1 MLHALSRLPQLRLRG
16 LPHASL
22 ADALADTLTLYRTFL
37 YAAGRYPAN
46 PFPRAD
52 FVAMAA
58 GFVDL
63 LVHVLADSPL
73 YTPAQASHVQVPQTA
88 LEEAMLVEF
97 VLCEEMAAME
107 PGEVV
112 ELAQLVYDTYARAGL
127 YRECVGVGAARGA
140 EA

>member
-22 ADALADTLTLYRTFL
+22 ADALADTLALYRTFL

-97 VLCEEMAAME
+97 VLCEEVAAM
-107 PGEVV
+107 V
-112 ELAQLVYDTYARAGL
+112 LRAGK
-127 YRECVGVGAARGA
+127 
-140 EA
+140 